1 MSLLTLNP
9 CIVFSVQIS
18 PFTGSE
24 KDAQEGPWIIV
35 PRRREPAMVLVHCAG
50 IPGLSVCLTPM
61 PPCFLPKY
69 IIAVK
74 KERKRKEIITVII
87 VILIIVILIKN
98 NSSEVTKLA
107 D

>member
-1 MSLLTLNP
+1 
-9 CIVFSVQIS
+9 
-18 PFTGSE
+18 
-24 KDAQEGPWIIV
+24 
-35 PRRREPAMVLVHCAG
+35 MVLVHCAG

-69 IIAVK
+69 IIAEK
-74 KERKRKEIITVII
+74 KERKRKRKEIITVII